1 MNQQGTETL
10 QIASKFVQKTPK
22 ISNYEKL
29 CEGIPFFE
37 IGKILIR
44 KQDRKIWNLG
54 TMFSQPTKRSTRM
67 LVSGIF
73 KQLKSWCFKQVFEDR
88 EYFLLQMK
96 VGEWGKIES
105 NIHTT
110 TGWRNFQK

>member
-10 QIASKFVQKTPK
+10 QIASKFGQKTPK

-44 KQDRKIWNLG
+44 KQERKIRQNN
-54 TMFSQPTKRSTRM
+54 K
-67 LVSGIF
+67 
-73 KQLKSWCFKQVFEDR
+73 
-88 EYFLLQMK
+88 
-96 VGEWGKIES
+96 
-105 NIHTT
+105 
-110 TGWRNFQK
+110 